1 MTFLEVLLIVFI
13 ITTVL
18 SITLWFRSSR
28 NLKKNKAIY
37 AEKLEEQKV
46 IEENLRVSKRE
57 LKGILDNLQDTY
69 YRTDAEGILQF
80 VSFSAEPLLGY
91 TPDELVGHS
100 ITEFYI
106 NPDDRGPFLQAM
118 AENNGHVE
126 QYPITLRHKNGATVW
141 MSTNAHFLIDD
152 KGTVIGVEGTGQD
165 FTARRMAEVNLLKA
179 KEQAEKANK
188 AKSLFLANMSH
199 EIRTPMNGV
208 IGFASLLSKTNLD
221 NKQNEYIKTINTSV
235 NDLLTIVNDILDFS
249 RIESGK
255 MELQTEVVNLTDC
268 LTTVVRLFS
277 ASAAIKSLKLES
289 VIANDLPEFIIAD
302 PLRLRQIISN
312 LIGNA
317 IKFTEHG
324 SITLLVEKIN
334 KAASDELMIKVIDS
348 GKGISTAD
356 KDQLFDAFTQAD
368 YSIYKS
374 KSGTGLGL
382 AISKQLTELM
392 QGSIGVEDN
401 DQNGSTFWITLPI
414 IESHKP
420 HEPSNENNFNEIGD
434 HYSGLHILIVDDN
447 AINRRLI
454 TTFLNQRG
462 ITTTEAV
469 DGKDAL
475 ETALNNDFDL
485 IFMDIRM
492 PELNGVEVTK
502 KIRAVKTDHHI
513 PIIALTAHALPH
525 EQEMFLQAGMDACIT
540 KPVLNHQ
547 LFGLIDEWVINT
559 KMQVEALANKY

>member
-1 MTFLEVLLIVFI
+1 MTILDVLLFVFI
-13 ITTVL
+13 TTTVV
-18 SITLWFRSSR
+18 STTLWFRSSL
-28 NLKKNKAIY
+28 NLRKNISIY

-57 LKGILDNLQDTY
+57 LNGILDNLQDTY

-80 VSFSAEPLLGY
+80 VSSSVEPLLGY

-141 MSTNAHFLIDD
+141 MSTNAHFLMDD

-165 FTARRMAEVNLLKA
+165 FTARRLAERNLIKA

-221 NKQNEYIKTINTSV
+221 DKQNEYIKTINTSV
-235 NDLLTIVNDILDFS
+235 NDLLVIVNDILDFS

-255 MELQTEVVNLTDC
+255 MELQTEVVNLRNC

-277 ASAAIKSLKLES
+277 ASAAIKSLKLEC
-289 VIANDLPEFIIAD
+289 VIANDLPEYIIAD

-324 SITLLVEKIN
+324 SITLLVEKIS
-334 KAASDELMIKVIDS
+334 KAGSDELIIKVIDS

-374 KSGTGLGL
+374 DSGTGLGL

-392 QGSIGVEDN
+392 QGAIGVEDN

-414 IESHKP
+414 IESHTSQ
-420 HEPSNENNFNEIGD
+420 ELTNENSNEIGG
-434 HYSGLHILIVDDN
+434 HYAGLHILVVDDN

-454 TTFLNQRG
+454 TTLLNQRDV
-462 ITTTEAV
+462 TTTEAV

-475 ETALNNDFDL
+475 EIALNNDFDL

-502 KIRAVKTDHHI
+502 KIRAIKTDRYV
-513 PIIALTAHALPH
+513 PIIALTAHVLPH
-525 EQEMFLQAGMDACIT
+525 EQELFLQAGMDACIT
-540 KPVLNHQ
+540 KPVLDHQ
-547 LFGLIDEWVINT
+547 LFELIDQWAMHANSKDEV
-559 KMQVEALANKY
+559 LAN